1 MAVNETIVTGRK
13 FRKCIDAATKAWQR
27 ISFWT
32 KSSDVEFEDG
42 KNAETKLGAIDG
54 ITDSLEDTSSRMA
67 ASAKAVSTLN
77 NNLGGYS
84 FGETADGK
92 PGYRKP
98 GADTV
103 IPFKSGIINLGTG
116 ISFNVSTYDG
126 YKNLT
131 TNNFFI
137 EYNSAIASSSGDN
150 GFLKDQVGST
160 YHWPSYSISPYKSYN
175 SATGVLTAYIDV
187 STSITP
193 RICGTKTEKHKVTA
207 YLIP

>member
-1 MAVNETIVTGRK
+1 MLGKWVYNIQKEEQNDY
-13 FRKCIDAATKAWQR
+13 FCS
-27 ISFWT
+27 SFCF
-32 KSSDVEFEDG
+32 KSD
-42 KNAETKLGAIDG
+42 IW
-54 ITDSLEDTSSRMA
+54 
-67 ASAKAVSTLN
+67 LN

-103 IPFKSGIINLGTG
+103 IPFKSGIANLGVG
-116 ISFNVSTYDG
+116 ISFDVSMYDG
-126 YKNLT
+126 YKNFT
-131 TNNFFI
+131 INNFVI

-160 YHWPSYSISPYKSYN
+160 YHWPSYSVSPYKSYN
-175 SATGVLTAYIDV
+175 STTGILTAYINV

-193 RICGTKTEKHKVTA
+193 KICGTKTEKHKVTA

>member
-54 ITDSLEDTSSRMA
+54 ITDSLENTSSRMA

-103 IPFKSGIINLGTG
+103 IPFSNGFKYIEAYYIIGNYYNSNYNYDLGRVIYDPTG
-116 ISFNVSTYDG
+116 IGDQKLLSGNGYYSSGWHTNISVSSKASG
-126 YKNLT
+126 YQGLKGHT
-131 TNNFFI
+131 TS
-137 EYNSAIASSSGDN
+137 NSAITIAWI
-150 GFLKDQVGST
+150 Q
-160 YHWPSYSISPYKSYN
+160 
-175 SATGVLTAYIDV
+175 
-187 STSITP
+187 
-193 RICGTKTEKHKVTA
+193 
-207 YLIP
+207 